1 MNESVDFYD
10 ALSSDGFALARAVLS
25 IDLVNN
31 LLKQLEADL
40 LLEAAWHMD
49 HGIAHT
55 TQGALLNAFAYEGHY
70 LDLLECEPFL
80 LPFEKVVGED
90 CIIYVLSS
98 ASVPPQSSIYTNR
111 IHVDS
116 HRECNDQQI
125 LLGSMVFLSPA
136 SEQNGPLF
144 LPGSFKLATM
154 PDEETFFRSAQ
165 RISAEPGDVLYF
177 NPKTW
182 HSGSVNP
189 EPRWRHALTT
199 GFCKPWIKQRFDLP
213 ALWREENRPWPKSPR
228 VQKRLGLLN
237 SVPVTYKD
245 YYKKVN

>member
-98 ASVPPQSSIYTNR
+98 ASV
-111 IHVDS
+111 
-116 HRECNDQQI
+116 QI